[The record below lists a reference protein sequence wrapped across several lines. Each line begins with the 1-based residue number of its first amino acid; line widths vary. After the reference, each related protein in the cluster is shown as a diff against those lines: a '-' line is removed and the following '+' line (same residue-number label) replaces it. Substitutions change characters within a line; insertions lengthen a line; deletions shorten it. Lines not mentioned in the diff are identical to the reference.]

1 MINIIISFIL
11 ISIVIVINGAT
22 DAANAIISGVSTKTL
37 SYKKAILVAS
47 VFNFLGVIIMT
58 TFNKNVVITIFNI
71 VEFDKTYAIIALT
84 SSLLSIII
92 WTTIAWYFGIPTSES
107 HALIAGIS
115 GAGVAVSNNLNC
127 INIESWIKVIMG
139 LIISLSLGILVGYFI
154 YIIRK
159 KNTYRTMVFSTAFI
173 SFMHGAQDGQKFIGL
188 YLLVLSVNNLVYSNI
203 LVWLMILSSIL
214 MGFGTLIGGKR
225 IVDKM
230 GSELIKLDLRQG
242 IASDIST
249 SLVLLFTTLFGIPIS
264 TTHVKMTSIMGV
276 GMAKKNKLNISVIK
290 QLILTWLLTFPGC
303 GIISFLLTKVLIK

>member
-1 MINIIISFIL
+1 MTNIIISFIL
-11 ISIVIVINGAT
+11 ISIVIIINGAT

-37 SYKKAILVAS
+37 SYKKAIFLS
-47 VFNFLGVIIMT
+47 SIFNLLGVIIMT

-84 SSLLSIII
+84 MALLSIII

-127 INIESWIKVIMG
+127 INIESWIKVIIG

-242 IASDIST
+242 VASDIST

-264 TTHVKMTSIMGV
+264 TTHVKMTSIIGV

-303 GIISFLLTKVLIK
+303 GIISFLLTKIVIK

>member
-1 MINIIISFIL
+1 MTNIIISFIL

-127 INIESWIKVIMG
+127 INIESWIKVIIG

-264 TTHVKMTSIMGV
+264 TTHVKMTSIMGA

>member
-1 MINIIISFIL
+1 MTNIIISFIL

-127 INIESWIKVIMG
+127 INIESWIKVIIG

-264 TTHVKMTSIMGV
+264 TTHVKMTSIIGV
-276 GMAKKNKLNISVIK
+276 GMAKKNKLNITVIK

-303 GIISFLLTKVLIK
+303 GIISFLLTKVVIK

>member
-1 MINIIISFIL
+1 MTNIIISFIL

-127 INIESWIKVIMG
+127 INIESWIKVIIG

-188 YLLVLSVNNLVYSNI
+188 YLLVLSVNNVVYSNI

-242 IASDIST
+242 VASDIST

-264 TTHVKMTSIMGV
+264 TTHVKMTSIIGV

-290 QLILTWLLTFPGC
+290 QLILTWILTFPGC
-303 GIISFLLTKVLIK
+303 GIISFLLTKVVIK